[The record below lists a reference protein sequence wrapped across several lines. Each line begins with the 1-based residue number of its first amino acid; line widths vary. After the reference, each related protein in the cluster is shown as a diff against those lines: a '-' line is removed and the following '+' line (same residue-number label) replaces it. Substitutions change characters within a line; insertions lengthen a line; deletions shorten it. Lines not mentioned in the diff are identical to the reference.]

1 MDSGSNISASV
12 WILQENVNKGQYQNP
27 KAVVSSSAAGASDA
41 TQVQP
46 KLQHSAADGAP
57 RQHQHVAGAS
67 AATLMQLRL
76 QRSATDSAPGQHQC
90 VPDQARPFDDITA
103 GAKATSMKIEELS
116 NCLVN
121 ESSVAQLKRIKNCT
135 DTPKRQNRDVA

>member
-1 MDSGSNISASV
+1 MQPK
-12 WILQENVNKGQYQNP
+12 LQYNAADG
-27 KAVVSSSAAGASDA
+27 AVVSSSAAGASDA

-46 KLQHSAADGAP
+46 KLQHNAA
-57 RQHQHVAGAS
+57 
-67 AATLMQLRL
+67 
-76 QRSATDSAPGQHQC
+76 DSAPGQHQC

-103 GAKATSMKIEELS
+103 SAKATSMKIEELS

-121 ESSVAQLKRIKNCT
+121 ESSVAQLKKIKNCT

>member
-1 MDSGSNISASV
+1 M
-12 WILQENVNKGQYQNP
+12 
-27 KAVVSSSAAGASDA
+27 
-41 TQVQP
+41 QP

-67 AATLMQLRL
+67 AATLAATLMQLRL

-135 DTPKRQNRDVA
+135 DTPKRQNRNVA